1 MHLVAIYMSKQSYFW
16 FLLPSTPISLPPT
29 TTCGTSSPP
38 WSLPQRTAQFGLG
51 HCLCASPTPAGW
63 VTEQVPRSL
72 AQKKVSESASFRA
85 KSKEPLISFSSFH
98 TLSHLSICATATP
111 PGDPPVWRPPHTLA
125 IGDRCCFCS
134 CWPFVCQG
142 DILGLLYSFLAF
154 FFVTILEN
162 FVWFVLI

>member
-1 MHLVAIYMSKQSYFW
+1 MVLICTSLVISDVEHFFMHLVAIYMSKQSYFW

-125 IGDRCCFCS
+125 IGDVVFA
-134 CWPFVCQG
+134 VA
-142 DILGLLYSFLAF
+142 GLSFARETFSVYCIAF
-154 FFVTILEN
+154 
-162 FVWFVLI
+162 